1 MKQIYIAVSSIN
13 GYSHVMKYL
22 DDITSDPQ
30 RECIEQRVEIIKFF
44 DDYGEDATRRAFGKS
59 RSTVYLWKQ
68 KLKQAGGKL
77 SALAPGNRA
86 PIRKRRRIVDPF
98 VRDFII
104 RYRTAHPRADK
115 TTITP
120 ALAAA
125 CESAGVRPVSESTVG
140 RIIHD
145 LKERRLIP
153 KATKLSINGRVGG
166 WWPESHGPSPGK
178 SGGKA
183 SLQSSP
189 AIWSR
194 WIPSLY
200 LSMASS
206 AISSPPWT

>member
-1 MKQIYIAVSSIN
+1 VRQIYVAVSSVK

-22 DDITSDPQ
+22 NDITSHPQ

-44 DDYGEDATRRAFGKS
+44 DDYGKDAARRAFGKS

-115 TTITP
+115 ITITP

-145 LKERRLIP
+145 FKERRLIP
-153 KATKLSINGRVGG
+153 KATKLSINGR
-166 WWPESHGPSPGK
+166 
-178 SGGKA
+178 SGRLVA
-183 SLQSSP
+183 REP
-189 AIWSR
+189 R
-194 WIPSLY
+194 
-200 LSMASS
+200 
-206 AISSPPWT
+206 AISRKIRRKGFTPKLPGDLV